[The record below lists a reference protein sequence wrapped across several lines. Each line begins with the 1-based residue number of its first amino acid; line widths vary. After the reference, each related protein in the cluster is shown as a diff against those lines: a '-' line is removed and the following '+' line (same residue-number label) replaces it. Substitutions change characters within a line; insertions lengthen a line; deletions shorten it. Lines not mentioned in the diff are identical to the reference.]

1 MDSFILTEKVDDAII
16 EIESGN
22 EDEEMELTDKGITN
36 WYTNTLKAL
45 ERRYPNTFDSIVKEI
60 VRSDNKSMSELKK
73 RSLKKVLSFLFT
85 IVCADD
91 NVNLFEKLY
100 HYNAQ
105 QRVEAIK
112 YLVKNLSKMSFSDD
126 SKSLLKGSIA
136 ERLSDDSP
144 LVVKEAL
151 NFDSNALL
159 RFMNRTELL
168 KKYVHILEQTLK
180 NPKDWEST
188 ALDAIKRLGELYSKS
203 LPIEILIAILP
214 LLLQPSEL
222 SVDFL
227 RKVFSSNFVKR
238 VELIKEC
245 KKATESIGDDKEAMT
260 AGILSVLESKKGMP
274 PTNAIL
280 NFINSI
286 GDDDLTLNKAF
297 YSMLLLYHSYSFT
310 YSKSH
315 EAPHLAQCHSILDVI
330 ERFEK
335 QFKMSTSTDRAKWT
349 SLVAKGQYPV
359 NIHMAV
365 INNITNSLVEFV
377 KKAEFKSKSIEFNEP
392 APGMSVFRRI
402 FEYFVA
408 KMSRSQSKY
417 ILIGDGLRYFFEQL
431 LPEPQK
437 RIEFLSNYFT
447 IEVLH
452 TELKDEKSNAISIK
466 HQVFIIN
473 YVNSLFQSEESDIHG
488 VEIQLEPFIRI
499 LNALRSPNA
508 EIREAA
514 YETFE
519 ILKSTSQPKFKT
531 LISKLVRRQSE
542 IQMDE
547 NQLPLILFKI
557 FDKKSSSDLNENL
570 MEFMEFIA
578 TTKGN
583 EFLVSQLLESL
594 THVNNEDILKS
605 IASTATNIL
614 TNAHEEM
621 EKSAT
626 KVLTLDY
633 FKSTIVRNI
642 LSRYTEQTIKIVKK
656 VSGTW
661 QVLLKSA
668 ESYGVLL
675 KGKTKDTSITNITVE
690 VFNNDLFNELPEQH
704 QKQLIAA
711 LVNSATYAENA
722 GLYTNINKFF
732 KQIQLNAK
740 VCVGILDEMAKTE
753 RAEAMEVDSAPIVRQ
768 RRNSQSGSASDS
780 GASAELLKLK
790 SWKRG
795 VTWLEF
801 LQNKKDIVNP
811 HLMIPSLFAVLQK
824 CLQFEDQSN
833 VEYVKQ
839 LSLALIHHLCVII
852 APDGKVEGNSVN
864 AISDKNFKIEPV
876 VQCIRGTQN
885 PQTHHHALQ
894 LLSHAARML
903 PEQVLH
909 NMMDIFTFMGSSVVS
924 EILHGI
930 HFYFSYFF
938 KLFSNIEFSSP
949 FHPGPSRRHVQF
961 PNNHKHH
968 FIDNPNVN
976 SRQ

>member
-1 MDSFILTEKVDDAII
+1 MDSFILTEKVDDSII

-22 EDEEMELTDKGITN
+22 EDEEMEATDKGITN

-45 ERRYPNTFDSIVKEI
+45 ERRYPNTFDAIVKEI
-60 VRSDNKSMSELKK
+60 VRSDNKSMSGLKK

-136 ERLSDDSP
+136 ERLNDDSP

-151 NFDSNALL
+151 KFDNAALL
-159 RFMNRTELL
+159 RFMSKSELQ
-168 KKYVHILEQTLK
+168 KKYVHILEETLK

-188 ALDAIKRLGELYSKS
+188 ALEAVKRLGELYSKS
-203 LPIEILIAILP
+203 LPIEILVAILP

-222 SVDFL
+222 SAEFL
-227 RKVFSSNFVKR
+227 HKIFNSNFVKR

-245 KKATESIGDDKEAMT
+245 KNATASIGDDKEAMT
-260 AGILSVLESKKGMP
+260 ASILAVFESKKGMP
-274 PTNAIL
+274 GTKEVL

-286 GDDDLTLNKAF
+286 GDDDLTLNKGF
-297 YSMLLLYHSYSFT
+297 YAMLLLFHSYSAKELV
-310 YSKSH
+310 SKLV
-315 EAPHLAQCHSILDVI
+315 ELQHLSECNAILNVI

-335 QFKMSTSTDRAKWT
+335 KFKLGNCADSSKWT

-359 NIHMAV
+359 NIHIAV
-365 INNITNSLVEFV
+365 VNNITNSLVGFV
-377 KKAEFKSKSIEFNEP
+377 KKEQFKNKSIEFNEP
-392 APGMSVFRRI
+392 LNVLLVLRRN
-402 FEYFVA
+402 FEYFVS

-417 ILIGDGLRYFFEQL
+417 ALFGEGLKYFFEQL
-431 LPEPQK
+431 LAEPKK

-447 IEVLH
+447 IDVLYPEPNEG
-452 TELKDEKSNAISIK
+452 TPSSISIK
-466 HQVFIIN
+466 HQIFIIN
-473 YVNSLFQSEESDIHG
+473 YVNTLFQSEESDIHDT
-488 VEIQLEPFIRI
+488 ELQLEPFIRI
-499 LNALRSPNA
+499 LNALRSPNS
-508 EIREAA
+508 EVREAA
-514 YETFE
+514 YETLV
-519 ILKSTSQPKFKT
+519 ILKSLKLPKFKT
-531 LISKLVRRQSE
+531 LISKLIRRQSE
-542 IQMDE
+542 ILMDD

-557 FDKKSSSDLNENL
+557 FDKKPSSDLNDNL

-578 TTKGN
+578 TTKDN
-583 EFLVSQLLESL
+583 EFLVSQLLEAL

-605 IASTATNIL
+605 ITSTATNIL

-621 EKSAT
+621 VKAAK
-626 KVLTLDY
+626 KVLILDT
-633 FKSTIVRNI
+633 FKSIIVRNI
-642 LSRYTEQTIKIVKK
+642 LSRYTEQTIKLVKK
-656 VSGTW
+656 VSSTW

-675 KGKTKDTSITNITVE
+675 KGKTKETSITNVVVQ
-690 VFNNDLFNELPEQH
+690 VFNNDLFNELSEQH
-704 QKQLIAA
+704 QKQLIAE
-711 LVNSATYAENA
+711 LVNSATYAENP
-722 GLYTNINKFF
+722 GLYTNISKFF
-732 KQIQLNAK
+732 KQIQLNGK
-740 VCVGILDEMAKTE
+740 ICVSILDEMAKTE
-753 RAEAMEVDSAPIVRQ
+753 RAEAMDVDVVATTLRQ
-768 RRNSQSGSASDS
+768 RRNSQSASDS

-801 LQNKKDIVNP
+801 LQNKKNITNP

-839 LSLALIHHLCVII
+839 LSLASIHHICVII
-852 APDGKVEGNSVN
+852 APEGKVEGNV
-864 AISDKNFKIEPV
+864 ISEKNFKIEPV

-894 LLSHAARML
+894 LLSHSARMF

-924 EILHGI
+924 EILLEI
-930 HFYFSYFF
+930 YSNFDFSKQEVEFEKYNLIFF
-938 KLFSNIEFSSP
+938 K
-949 FHPGPSRRHVQF
+949 
-961 PNNHKHH
+961 
-968 FIDNPNVN
+968 
-976 SRQ
+976 